1 MSKAF
6 TKESDN
12 DDDEDAAAL
21 ALAIPP
27 GSKNYITPAG
37 YQRIKDELLQLID
50 VDRPEVVRVVHWAA
64 SNGDR
69 SENGDYIYG
78 KKRLREIDRRI
89 RFLTKRMDLAEVVN
103 PSVHHGSDQVFFGAT
118 VTYSNPSGEE
128 RTVTIVGIDELD
140 PLKGKISWIS
150 PVARTLTKARE
161 GDTVT
166 LHTPNGLPCARNRIN
181 RAASW
186 RRPSARALEVTQS
199 QSINTQLATNRA
211 NARSSLSQEEVA
223 LTSVTSLY
231 QDVKELAVK
240 AGAGSLTNKDRES
253 IAVELEGRLQDLL
266 GIANTADGSGGYIFS
281 GFKDSIPFTLNGTG
295 ATYQGDQGERTLQI
309 GSSRKVSI
317 SDSGSAIFE
326 NNITGNSKFQTGV
339 DPANYDRGG
348 TGIISPGA
356 VTDPNAL
363 TGHQYAINFTVVP
376 ATPGVPKVTTYTV
389 MDLTL
394 GTPVPP
400 APDPADPIPYT
411 SGKSI
416 SFDGLQ
422 FEIKGDP
429 ADLDSFTVDPSD
441 KKSVFETIED
451 LRNAA
456 PIMRD
461 FYALPG

>member
-1 MSKAF
+1 MSMRISSKTIF
-6 TKESDN
+6 DN
-12 DDDEDAAAL
+12 GVGQLGTLQSAIAKTQQQL
-21 ALAIPP
+21 ATGRRVL
-27 GSKNYITPAG
+27 TPA
-37 YQRIKDELLQLID
+37 D
-50 VDRPEVVRVVHWAA
+50 
-64 SNGDR
+64 
-69 SENGDYIYG
+69 
-78 KKRLREIDRRI
+78 
-89 RFLTKRMDLAEVVN
+89 
-103 PSVHHGSDQVFFGAT
+103 
-118 VTYSNPSGEE
+118 
-128 RTVTIVGIDELD
+128 D
-140 PLKGKISWIS
+140 PI
-150 PVARTLTKARE
+150 A
-161 GDTVT
+161 
-166 LHTPNGLPCARNRIN
+166 
-181 RAASW
+181 
-186 RRPSARALEVTQS
+186 SARALEVTQS
-199 QSINTQLATNRA
+199 QSINTQLATNRS

-231 QDVKELAVK
+231 QDIKELAVK

-253 IAVELEGRLQDLL
+253 LAVELDGRLQDLL
-266 GIANTADGSGGYIFS
+266 GLANTADGSGGYIFS
-281 GFKDSIPFTLNGTG
+281 GFKDSVPFTLNGTG

-326 NNITGNSKFQTGV
+326 NNVTGNGKFQTGV

-429 ADLDSFTVDPSD
+429 ADLDTFTVDPSD
-441 KKSVFETIED
+441 KKSVFETMQDMLKALRVNGEGAAGQARLTNALNQVNSNVDNATDNLLAVRASVGARMKELDYLDSAGED
-451 LRNAA
+451 LNIQYATTLSNLIEVDTIQAISLFTQQQINLEAA
-456 PIMRD
+456 QKSYKTLTGLSLFNFIS
-461 FYALPG
+461 

>member
-1 MSKAF
+1 MSMRISSKTIF
-6 TKESDN
+6 DN
-12 DDDEDAAAL
+12 GVGQLGTLQSAIAKTQQQL
-21 ALAIPP
+21 ATGRRVL
-27 GSKNYITPAG
+27 TPA
-37 YQRIKDELLQLID
+37 D
-50 VDRPEVVRVVHWAA
+50 
-64 SNGDR
+64 
-69 SENGDYIYG
+69 
-78 KKRLREIDRRI
+78 
-89 RFLTKRMDLAEVVN
+89 
-103 PSVHHGSDQVFFGAT
+103 
-118 VTYSNPSGEE
+118 
-128 RTVTIVGIDELD
+128 D
-140 PLKGKISWIS
+140 PI
-150 PVARTLTKARE
+150 A
-161 GDTVT
+161 
-166 LHTPNGLPCARNRIN
+166 
-181 RAASW
+181 
-186 RRPSARALEVTQS
+186 SARALEVMQS

-441 KKSVFETIED
+441 KKSVFETMQDMLKALRVNGEGAAGQARLTNALNQANSNIDNASDNLLAVRASVGSRMKELDYLDSSGED
-451 LRNAA
+451 LNIQYATTLSNLMEVDTIQAISLFTQQQINLEAA
-456 PIMRD
+456 QKSYKTLTGLSLFNFIS
-461 FYALPG
+461 

>member
-1 MSKAF
+1 MSMRISSKTIF
-6 TKESDN
+6 DN
-12 DDDEDAAAL
+12 GVGQLGTLQSAIAKTQQQL
-21 ALAIPP
+21 ATGRRVL
-27 GSKNYITPAG
+27 TPA
-37 YQRIKDELLQLID
+37 D
-50 VDRPEVVRVVHWAA
+50 
-64 SNGDR
+64 
-69 SENGDYIYG
+69 
-78 KKRLREIDRRI
+78 
-89 RFLTKRMDLAEVVN
+89 
-103 PSVHHGSDQVFFGAT
+103 
-118 VTYSNPSGEE
+118 
-128 RTVTIVGIDELD
+128 D
-140 PLKGKISWIS
+140 PI
-150 PVARTLTKARE
+150 A
-161 GDTVT
+161 
-166 LHTPNGLPCARNRIN
+166 
-181 RAASW
+181 
-186 RRPSARALEVTQS
+186 SARALEVTQS
-199 QSINTQLATNRA
+199 QSINTQLATNRS

-231 QDVKELAVK
+231 HDIKELAVK

-253 IAVELEGRLQDLL
+253 LAVELDGRLQDLL

-326 NNITGNSKFQTGV
+326 NNVTGNGKFQTGV

-429 ADLDSFTVDPSD
+429 ADLDTFTVDPSA
-441 KKSVFETIED
+441 KKSVFETMQDMLKALRVNGEGAAGQARLTNALNQVNSNVDNATDNLLAVRASVGARMKELDYLDSAGED
-451 LRNAA
+451 LNIQYATTLSNLIEVDTIQAISLFTQQQINLEAA
-456 PIMRD
+456 QKSYKTLTGLSLFNFIS
-461 FYALPG
+461 

>member
-1 MSKAF
+1 MSMRISSKTIF
-6 TKESDN
+6 DN
-12 DDDEDAAAL
+12 GVGQLGTLQSSL
-21 ALAIPP
+21 AKTQQQLAT
-27 GSKNYITPAG
+27 GRRVLTPA
-37 YQRIKDELLQLID
+37 D
-50 VDRPEVVRVVHWAA
+50 
-64 SNGDR
+64 
-69 SENGDYIYG
+69 
-78 KKRLREIDRRI
+78 
-89 RFLTKRMDLAEVVN
+89 
-103 PSVHHGSDQVFFGAT
+103 
-118 VTYSNPSGEE
+118 
-128 RTVTIVGIDELD
+128 D
-140 PLKGKISWIS
+140 PI
-150 PVARTLTKARE
+150 A
-161 GDTVT
+161 
-166 LHTPNGLPCARNRIN
+166 
-181 RAASW
+181 
-186 RRPSARALEVTQS
+186 SARALEVTQS
-199 QSINTQLATNRA
+199 QSINTQLATNRS
-211 NARSSLSQEEVA
+211 NARASLSQEEVA
-223 LTSVTSLY
+223 LSSATQLY
-231 QDVKELAVK
+231 QDVKELVVK
-240 AGAGSLTNKDRES
+240 AGSGALTNKDRES

-317 SDSGSAIFE
+317 SDSGTAIFE
-326 NNITGNSKFQTGV
+326 NNNTGNGSFKTGV

-356 VTDPNAL
+356 VTDANAL

-441 KKSVFETIED
+441 QKSVFETMTDLLKALRQNGEGAAGQARLTNVLNQVNSNIDNASDNLLAVRASVGARMKELDYLDSSGDDLNIQYAATLSNLIEVD
-451 LRNAA
+451 TVQAISLFTQQQINLEAA
-456 PIMRD
+456 QKSYKTLTGLSLFNFIS
-461 FYALPG
+461 

>member
-1 MSKAF
+1 MRISSKTIF
-6 TKESDN
+6 DN
-12 DDDEDAAAL
+12 GVGQLGTLQSAIAKTQQQL
-21 ALAIPP
+21 ATGRRVL
-27 GSKNYITPAG
+27 TPA
-37 YQRIKDELLQLID
+37 D
-50 VDRPEVVRVVHWAA
+50 
-64 SNGDR
+64 
-69 SENGDYIYG
+69 
-78 KKRLREIDRRI
+78 
-89 RFLTKRMDLAEVVN
+89 
-103 PSVHHGSDQVFFGAT
+103 
-118 VTYSNPSGEE
+118 
-128 RTVTIVGIDELD
+128 D
-140 PLKGKISWIS
+140 PI
-150 PVARTLTKARE
+150 A
-161 GDTVT
+161 
-166 LHTPNGLPCARNRIN
+166 
-181 RAASW
+181 
-186 RRPSARALEVTQS
+186 SARALEVTQS

-211 NARSSLSQEEVA
+211 NARASLSQEEVA

-231 QDVKELAVK
+231 QDIKELAVK

-253 IAVELEGRLQDLL
+253 LAVELEGRLQDLL
-266 GIANTADGSGGYIFS
+266 GMANTADGSGGYIFS

-326 NNITGNSKFQTGV
+326 NNVTGNSKFQTGV

-356 VTDPNAL
+356 VTDPSAL

-394 GTPVPP
+394 GVPVPP

-416 SFDGLQ
+416 NFDGLQ

-441 KKSVFETIED
+441 KKSVFETMQDMLKALRVNGEGAAGQARLTNALNQANSNIDNATDNLLAVRASVGARMKELDYLDSSGED
-451 LRNAA
+451 LNIQYATTLSNLMEVDTIQAISLFTQQQINLEAA
-456 PIMRD
+456 QKSYKTLTGLSLFNFIS
-461 FYALPG
+461 

>member
-1 MSKAF
+1 MSMRISSKTIF
-6 TKESDN
+6 DN
-12 DDDEDAAAL
+12 GVGQLGTLQSSL
-21 ALAIPP
+21 AKTQQQLAT
-27 GSKNYITPAG
+27 GRRVLTPA
-37 YQRIKDELLQLID
+37 D
-50 VDRPEVVRVVHWAA
+50 
-64 SNGDR
+64 
-69 SENGDYIYG
+69 
-78 KKRLREIDRRI
+78 
-89 RFLTKRMDLAEVVN
+89 
-103 PSVHHGSDQVFFGAT
+103 
-118 VTYSNPSGEE
+118 
-128 RTVTIVGIDELD
+128 D
-140 PLKGKISWIS
+140 PI
-150 PVARTLTKARE
+150 A
-161 GDTVT
+161 
-166 LHTPNGLPCARNRIN
+166 
-181 RAASW
+181 
-186 RRPSARALEVTQS
+186 SARALEVTQS
-199 QSINTQLATNRA
+199 QSINTQLATNRS

-223 LTSVTSLY
+223 LTSATQLY
-231 QDVKELAVK
+231 QDVKELVVK

-295 ATYQGDQGERTLQI
+295 ATYQGDQGERTLQV
-309 GSSRKVSI
+309 GSSRKISI
-317 SDSGSAIFE
+317 SDSGTAIFE
-326 NNITGNSKFQTGV
+326 NNTTGNGRFKTGA

-356 VTDPNAL
+356 VTDPSAL

-429 ADLDSFTVDPSD
+429 ADLDTFSVDPSD
-441 KKSVFETIED
+441 QKSVFETMTDMLKALRQNGEGAAGQARLTNVLNQVNSSIDNASDNLLAVRASVGARMKELDYLDSSGED
-451 LRNAA
+451 LNIQYATTLSNLTEVDTIQAISLFTQQQINLEAA
-456 PIMRD
+456 QKSYKTLTGLSLFNYI
-461 FYALPG
+461 G

>member
-1 MSKAF
+1 MSMRISSKTIF
-6 TKESDN
+6 DN
-12 DDDEDAAAL
+12 GVGQLGTLQSAIAKTQQQL
-21 ALAIPP
+21 ATGRRVL
-27 GSKNYITPAG
+27 TPA
-37 YQRIKDELLQLID
+37 D
-50 VDRPEVVRVVHWAA
+50 
-64 SNGDR
+64 
-69 SENGDYIYG
+69 
-78 KKRLREIDRRI
+78 
-89 RFLTKRMDLAEVVN
+89 
-103 PSVHHGSDQVFFGAT
+103 
-118 VTYSNPSGEE
+118 
-128 RTVTIVGIDELD
+128 D
-140 PLKGKISWIS
+140 PI
-150 PVARTLTKARE
+150 A
-161 GDTVT
+161 
-166 LHTPNGLPCARNRIN
+166 
-181 RAASW
+181 
-186 RRPSARALEVTQS
+186 SARALEVTQS
-199 QSINTQLATNRA
+199 QSINTQLATNRS

-231 QDVKELAVK
+231 HDIKELAVK

-253 IAVELEGRLQDLL
+253 LAVELDGRLQDLL

-326 NNITGNSKFQTGV
+326 NNVTGNGKFQTGV

-429 ADLDSFTVDPSD
+429 ADLDTFTVDPSD
-441 KKSVFETIED
+441 KKSVFETMQDMLKALRVNGEGAAGQARLTNALNQVNSNVDNATDNLLAVRASVGARMKELDYLDSAGED
-451 LRNAA
+451 LNIQYATTLSNLIEVDTIQAISLFTQQQINLEAA
-456 PIMRD
+456 QKSYKTLTGLSLFNFIS
-461 FYALPG
+461 

>member
-1 MSKAF
+1 MSMRISSKTIF
-6 TKESDN
+6 DN
-12 DDDEDAAAL
+12 GVGQLGTLQSAIAKTQQQL
-21 ALAIPP
+21 ATGRRVL
-27 GSKNYITPAG
+27 TPA
-37 YQRIKDELLQLID
+37 D
-50 VDRPEVVRVVHWAA
+50 
-64 SNGDR
+64 
-69 SENGDYIYG
+69 
-78 KKRLREIDRRI
+78 
-89 RFLTKRMDLAEVVN
+89 
-103 PSVHHGSDQVFFGAT
+103 
-118 VTYSNPSGEE
+118 
-128 RTVTIVGIDELD
+128 D
-140 PLKGKISWIS
+140 PI
-150 PVARTLTKARE
+150 A
-161 GDTVT
+161 
-166 LHTPNGLPCARNRIN
+166 
-181 RAASW
+181 
-186 RRPSARALEVTQS
+186 SARALEVTQS

-211 NARSSLSQEEVA
+211 NARASLSQEEVA

-231 QDVKELAVK
+231 QDIKELAVK

-253 IAVELEGRLQDLL
+253 LAVELEGRLQDLL
-266 GIANTADGSGGYIFS
+266 GMANTADGSGGYIFS

-326 NNITGNSKFQTGV
+326 NNVTGNSKFQTGV

-356 VTDPNAL
+356 VTDPSAL

-394 GTPVPP
+394 GVPVPP

-416 SFDGLQ
+416 NFDGLQ

-441 KKSVFETIED
+441 KKSVFETMQDMLKALRVNGEGAAGQARLTNALNQANSNIDNATDNLLAVRASVGARMKELDYLDSSGED
-451 LRNAA
+451 LNIQYATTLSNLMEVDTIQAISLFTQQQINLEAA
-456 PIMRD
+456 QKSYKTLTGLSLFNFIS
-461 FYALPG
+461 

>member
-1 MSKAF
+1 MSMRISSKTIF
-6 TKESDN
+6 DN
-12 DDDEDAAAL
+12 GVGQLGTLQSAIAKTQQQL
-21 ALAIPP
+21 ATGRRVL
-27 GSKNYITPAG
+27 TPA
-37 YQRIKDELLQLID
+37 D
-50 VDRPEVVRVVHWAA
+50 
-64 SNGDR
+64 
-69 SENGDYIYG
+69 
-78 KKRLREIDRRI
+78 
-89 RFLTKRMDLAEVVN
+89 
-103 PSVHHGSDQVFFGAT
+103 
-118 VTYSNPSGEE
+118 
-128 RTVTIVGIDELD
+128 D
-140 PLKGKISWIS
+140 PI
-150 PVARTLTKARE
+150 A
-161 GDTVT
+161 
-166 LHTPNGLPCARNRIN
+166 
-181 RAASW
+181 
-186 RRPSARALEVTQS
+186 SARALEVTQS

-441 KKSVFETIED
+441 KKSVFETMQDMLKALRVNGEGAAGQARLTNALNQANSNIDNASDNLLAVRASVGSRMKELDYLDSSGED
-451 LRNAA
+451 LNIQYATTLSNLMEVDTIQAISLFTQQQINLEAA
-456 PIMRD
+456 QKSYKTLTGLSLFNFIS
-461 FYALPG
+461 